1 MNSYDQA
8 IWEVH
13 TLFSKMGISYAVI
26 GGVAVQN
33 WGEPQFTLA
42 IDLTVSALLEDL
54 DGFVSQILANFSPR
68 FENALD
74 FALENSVI
82 LAETSNGYPLD
93 IALGL
98 PGYEDEVLK
107 RVSQIELE
115 AGKRINICSPE
126 DLIIHK
132 AIAGRP
138 QDIRDIESI
147 VYRQGTALDATYIR
161 QWLTKFSI
169 AVISQDISEHFEGPW
184 KKVHKNNSLDHL

>member
-13 TLFSKMGISYAVI
+13 TLFGKMGISYAVI
-26 GGVAVQN
+26 GEVAVQN

-93 IALGL
+93 IELGL

-107 RVSQIELE
+107 RVSQIKLE
-115 AGKRINICSPE
+115 AGKRINICSAE
-126 DLIIHK
+126 DLIIYR
-132 AIAGRP
+132 AAAGRP

-147 VYRQGTALDATYIR
+147 VYRQGAALDAPYIC
-161 QWLTKFSI
+161 QWL
-169 AVISQDISEHFEGPW
+169 AEISDITSNPDLSKLFEGPW
-184 KKVHKNNSLDHL
+184 KKYHSNN